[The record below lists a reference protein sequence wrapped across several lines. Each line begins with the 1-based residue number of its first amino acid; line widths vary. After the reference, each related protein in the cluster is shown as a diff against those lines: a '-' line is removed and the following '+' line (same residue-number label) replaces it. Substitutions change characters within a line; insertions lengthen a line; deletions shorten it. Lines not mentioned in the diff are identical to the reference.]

1 MNRDEDLI
9 KGFFE
14 EMKQEDLRLQVP
26 DIASM
31 AGNRRNTNHLKAW
44 MGIAAGVS
52 IVLSIG
58 VYWYSKSNS
67 EPELQNYSL
76 AVPFASDQL
85 SAGEENMMTWETPT
99 DKLLTDF

>member
-1 MNRDEDLI
+1 MNKDEDLL

-31 AGNRRNTNHLKAW
+31 AGNRRNTNHLKPW

-52 IVLSIG
+52 IFLSIG

-67 EPELQNYSL
+67 GSEQQNYSL
-76 AVPFASDQL
+76 AAPFTSDQL
-85 SAGEENMMTWETPT
+85 NAGEVNMMTWETPT
-99 DKLLTDF
+99 DELLTDF